1 MSPVGEAQADRKPV
15 LAARELSQSYGEYVA
30 LESITLEVRAGE
42 AVALIGGN
50 GAGKTTFLSVAA
62 GLLEPSAGLLEV
74 AGSPAGSIAARKAAS
89 YLPDTPV
96 FYDDLSLNEH
106 LDYIAALHGV
116 TEGSRRSADRLRR
129 FGLQAWGDSLP
140 SEFSRGMRQKASIAL
155 ALVRPHS
162 VLLAD
167 EPFDGLDA
175 ASRPILFQLLRQS
188 CDDGAAVVMATHD
201 PEVVAAADRCVE
213 LQDGRLAHTGVPMQG
228 SQ

>member
-1 MSPVGEAQADRKPV
+1 MSPVGESQGDYKPV

-30 LESITLEVRAGE
+30 LKSITLEVQAGE

-50 GAGKTTFLSVAA
+50 GAGKTTFLSVSA
-62 GLLEPSAGLLEV
+62 GLLEPSTGLLEV
-74 AGSPAGSIAARKAAS
+74 EGSRAGSIAARRAAS

-116 TEGSRRSADRLRR
+116 TEGSWRSADLLRR
-129 FGLQAWGDSLP
+129 FGLQEWGDSMP

-155 ALVRPHS
+155 ALVRPCS

-175 ASRPILFQLLRQS
+175 ASRPVLFQLLRQAR
-188 CDDGAAVVMATHD
+188 DDGAAVIFATHD
-201 PEVVAAADRCVE
+201 PEVVAAADRRVE
-213 LQDGRLAHTGVPMQG
+213 LQDGRLAHDGVSAQG
-228 SQ
+228 GR